1 MKKNEENSE
10 IDTSNLVDKTN
21 DQTIGGVKI
30 FAKSPVVPTPTNNM
44 HTATKKYV
52 DEAIN
57 SIDLGPPPDLSN
69 YVDKTTAQIISGV
82 KTFTSIPVTPSSNPT
97 SDNQLTRKGYVD
109 SQVATKISPS
119 EVDTKIAEATS
130 DFATTIQLDA
140 KANQTDLTTLEG
152 RVNTAES
159 NISSNTT
166 AISTKAN
173 QSDLTTL

>member
-1 MKKNEENSE
+1 MAKLTHYNENSINKHNKIGNIINRIKGLIDNLTNRVDNIENSE

-52 DEAIN
+52 DDVFD
-57 SIDLGPPPDLSN
+57 SIDLGPLPDLSN
-69 YVDKTTAQIISGV
+69 YVDRTTAQIISGV

-109 SQVATKISPS
+109 AQVATKISPS
-119 EVDTKIAEATS
+119 EVGTTTSKIYRS
-130 DFATTIQLDA
+130 YIQLYY
-140 KANQTDLTTLEG
+140 NTLFFF
-152 RVNTAES
+152 
-159 NISSNTT
+159 
-166 AISTKAN
+166 
-173 QSDLTTL
+173 